1 MDPFQDMEQ
10 QLVANEIR
18 IQLLQEQNLSL
29 RRTVNK
35 MKAISSSTNADYS
48 RKWWQRIT
56 QKFLKYILSYILF
69 KI

>member
-48 RKWWQRIT
+48 RK
-56 QKFLKYILSYILF
+56 
-69 KI
+69 